1 MIIHTRSAT
10 PLERVMIEPS
20 SDGKAH
26 VWLRKGI
33 TQTTDPDSGQD
44 VYEADEIYYI
54 GIADYATGACPAGTV
69 PLYRMYNN
77 MLGGAPNH
85 RFTGSIADRD
95 AMVAQG
101 WIAEGSGPDVV
112 YGCTPLF

>member
-20 SDGKAH
+20 AGGHAH

-44 VYEADEIYYI
+44 VYEADEVYFFSPESVTL
-54 GIADYATGACPAGTV
+54 AAVEAKFDTLWVEHEDDDLT
-69 PLYRMYNN
+69 PLER
-77 MLGGAPNH
+77 AQQ
-85 RFTGSIADRD
+85 R
-95 AMVAQG
+95 VAQLETAIVELADMLAG
-101 WIAEGSGPDVV
+101 GE
-112 YGCTPLF
+112 